1 MLVACSLS
9 RPLLYLR
16 RNLIDLTT
24 LSGTMAPNSPQ
35 KEFHVYDQPVD
46 YGSEVPEVGEKSGTT
61 YDRTDKDRLGKV
73 QQFKVRRLS
82 CVWYL
87 SLRQD
92 LGLGKLPMN
101 RAKNL
106 G

>member
-1 MLVACSLS
+1 MDAQSVPNSHIKKRGGMLVTCSLS

-35 KEFHVYDQPVD
+35 KEFNVYDQPVD
-46 YGSEVPEVGEKSGTT
+46 YGSEVPEVGEKLGTT
-61 YDRTDKDRLGKV
+61 YDRKDMDRLGKV

-82 CVWYL
+82 CV
-87 SLRQD
+87 
-92 LGLGKLPMN
+92 
-101 RAKNL
+101 
-106 G
+106 